1 MLVCL
6 LGADRTADEAQS
18 EKGNFAV
25 ILLVATRSE
34 RDIVALMRLI
44 FTID

>member
-18 EKGNFAV
+18 EEGNFAV
-25 ILLVATRSE
+25 ILLGGDKIE

-44 FTID
+44 FTIY

>member
-18 EKGNFAV
+18 EESV
-25 ILLVATRSE
+25 ILLGGDKIE

-44 FTID
+44 FTIY